1 MKSINIT
8 KTTSEISLENPMHG
22 EWAATTKGE
31 FATAS
36 QVWQRVKRDFYY
48 MQFVAENEKQVY
60 KKIEVW
66 SMSKLFS
73 LIVF

>member
-8 KTTSEISLENPMHG
+8 KTTSEISLENPTHG

-48 MQFVAENEKQVY
+48 MQFVAEN
-60 KKIEVW
+60 KK
-66 SMSKLFS
+66 
-73 LIVF
+73 

>member
-8 KTTSEISLENPMHG
+8 KTTSEITLENPTNG
-22 EWAATTKGE
+22 KWAAATKGE

-73 LIVF
+73 PIVF